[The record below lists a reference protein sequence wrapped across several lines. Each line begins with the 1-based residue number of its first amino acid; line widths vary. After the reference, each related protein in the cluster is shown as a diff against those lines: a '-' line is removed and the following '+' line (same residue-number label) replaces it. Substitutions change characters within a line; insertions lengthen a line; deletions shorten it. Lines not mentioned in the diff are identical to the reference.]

1 MKYRRLAS
9 GTPWAAL
16 FLFVPALAVHAAS
29 TGSTSL
35 LRVTGDDGGT
45 GFGDYVSDAG
55 ALNSFYRFNVEVPAG
70 TSSLQIDFFDADV
83 GQGGAAD
90 DTGNRDRLRN
100 AFNTTVAYRLRDPS
114 GTAVA
119 TNYTQGTATL
129 PANSDNVWTNF
140 FTRANPA
147 AGHWVVEVDAG
158 NGDDVNAFGLRAH
171 DGDATAGGRE
181 LNVYANN
188 LFQIGINPIN
198 PGSRTSLFSYYP
210 YVTHGCNLE
219 ANDFDYD
226 AANANTTGGQQAE
239 IFTNHSGS
247 FTTTFLNADLSDND
261 VWNTNASNDPVTFPG
276 GGPSGNQ
283 LSRNG
288 YGIWPSSWRIN
299 EVDGENANFTTL
311 YVGPETLAAPAP
323 TANPQ
328 ANAFRVYFPTDGAT
342 APQKPFLSQYYA
354 YASGT
359 NPPASGQNTFFN
371 VTVLVT
377 NPTPYAITF
386 SATNV
391 VSTRIGGP
399 TGTPNSNAAGVYVG
413 TSATVNQGTVLTQP
427 TNLNTGLLT
436 WNPGTVAA
444 GATAILTF
452 QVRVTPPNN
461 DTTANRRFDG
471 QGNATANNDTHGTR
485 ATFTDETGQQTY
497 TVDGICGLAFR
508 VGTTA
513 PVPVTMSSLAASRQ
527 GGSLHV
533 EWTTSTETRNGGF
546 DVMGHRADGSW
557 IKLNAAPVLS
567 RSADSVEEQA
577 YSVTLAAPADVD
589 RVAIEDIALDGARKR
604 QPDVAV
610 GASRGA
616 KAAAPIDWALV
627 RSRLPANGSG
637 SGSVYLEVAERG
649 IHRVS
654 VAALAAAGQD
664 LAGAPTNAIAL
675 RDANGPV
682 PVRIIGAAGA
692 TLGASAVLEF
702 IGDTRT
708 SLYGTTNR
716 YTLSV
721 DAAASRRPTVSAFD
735 AAQANRERD
744 RWRAETVRANDALYS
759 LGALGD
765 DPWYD
770 SLLAA
775 SAGTPVSASYSLNL
789 PADATL
795 DGASVAVQLEGETDW
810 PQADDHRVDIAVN
823 GVAIARHEFD
833 GRNADAVRYPLP
845 DGALHAG
852 ANQVTLSL
860 PADQGVPFDR
870 VRVQSVSVR
879 YDSSLQA
886 TDGRL
891 DADLGDAGDTV
902 PRAASGLMRDGFDD
916 APAGCADSGCTLLH
930 VAGVS
935 GQATAWQLG
944 LDGSATLVFG
954 QPAAQGIDLVLPR
967 DGGKL
972 LVAQEDRVL
981 APALVGAD
989 APVADVPAGTDFVVI
1004 AHPAFAGSLGSF
1016 VTARQAEGL
1025 DVAVVTTEAIYAR
1038 YSAGLADA
1046 IALRRFLADS
1056 YARGVRYALLVGGDT
1071 YDYANHLG
1079 LGATSFVP
1087 TMYTYT
1093 DADVR
1098 YAPSDAMLGDVDGNG
1113 LPEVAIGRWPVRT
1126 TAEVDTI
1133 VAKTLA
1139 YATAPHAAKAVFAA
1153 DNAEEVQFG
1162 QLNSYVADAMTATGW
1177 TVDQIVV
1184 ASADA
1189 SAERAALI
1197 AAINQGRALTHFV
1210 GHASVDRWT
1219 FEPLLLA
1226 GQVAASLTNATSPTI
1241 IAQWGCW
1248 SSYFVSPVTNSIA
1261 NQFLFD
1267 TDGGAAA
1274 VIGAG
1279 TRIQSSDED
1288 ESLRAFMAGIGTG
1301 SERIGDAVDQMR
1313 RATDASG
1320 SGRRDLIYGINL
1332 LGDPTLKLRR

>member
-1 MKYRRLAS
+1 MKHRRNVR

-16 FLFVPALAVHAAS
+16 FLLVPVLVAQAAS

-83 GQGGAAD
+83 GQAGAAD

-100 AFNTTVAYRLRDPS
+100 AFNTTIAYRLRDPA
-114 GTAVA
+114 GNLVA
-119 TNYTQGTATL
+119 TNYTQGTATQ
-129 PANSDNVWTNF
+129 PPNSDNTWTNF

-147 AGHWVVEVDAG
+147 AGHWVIEVDAG

-188 LFQIGINPIN
+188 QFQIGINPIA

-210 YVTHGCNLE
+210 YVTHGCDVI
-219 ANDFDYD
+219 ADDFDYD
-226 AANANTTGGQQAE
+226 SANANTTGGQQAE
-239 IFTNHSGS
+239 IFTNRSAS
-247 FTTTFLNADLSDND
+247 FTSTFNNGVLSNND
-261 VWNTNASNDPVTFPG
+261 VWNTESMLDPTTFPG

-299 EVDGENANFTTL
+299 EVDGENANFATL
-311 YVGPETLAAPAP
+311 YVGPETIDGTPP
-323 TANPQ
+323 SANPE
-328 ANAFRVYFPTDGAT
+328 ANAFRVYFPTDGGV
-342 APQKPFLSQYYA
+342 APVKPHLTQYYS
-354 YASGT
+354 Y
-359 NPPASGQNTFFN
+359 ASGQNPPAQNQNTFFD
-371 VTVLVT
+371 VSVVMT

-386 SATNV
+386 SNTNV
-391 VSTRIGGP
+391 ITTRIGGP
-399 TGTPNSNAAGVYVG
+399 TGSANANANGLYVG
-413 TSATVNQGTVLTQP
+413 GSASATQGTIISTPTALTA
-427 TNLNTGLLT
+427 GLIT
-436 WNPGTVAA
+436 WNPGTVAS

-452 QVRVTPPNN
+452 QVRVRPPNN
-461 DTTANRRFDG
+461 DTSANRRFDG
-471 QGNATANNDTHGTR
+471 EGNGTANNDTHGTR
-485 ATFTDETGQQTY
+485 ATFTDETGQQSY
-497 TVDGICGLAFR
+497 TIDGICGLAFR
-508 VGTTA
+508 VGTSA
-513 PVPVTMSSLAASRQ
+513 PVPVTVSSLAASRQ
-527 GGSLHV
+527 GNSLHV

-546 DVMGHRADGSW
+546 DVLGHRADGSW
-557 IKLNAAPVLS
+557 TKLNAAPVPS
-567 RSADSVEEQA
+567 KAADSVEEQE
-577 YSVTLAAPADVD
+577 YSATFAAPADID
-589 RVAIEDIALDGARKR
+589 RVAIEDIALDGTRKR
-604 QPDVAV
+604 HTDVAV

-616 KAAAPIDWALV
+616 RAAAPIDWALV
-627 RSRLPANGSG
+627 RSRLPARGTG
-637 SGSVYLEVAERG
+637 AGSVYLEVARRG

-664 LAGAPTNAIAL
+664 LASAPTSAIAL
-675 RDANGPV
+675 RDPNGPV

-702 IGDTRT
+702 VGETRT

-721 DAAASRRPTVSAFD
+721 DAASARRPSVSALD

-744 RWRAETVRANDALYS
+744 RWRAEVVRSNDTLYS

-775 SAGTPVSASYSLNL
+775 SAGTPASNTYALDL

-795 DGASVAVQLEGETDW
+795 EGASLALQVEGETEW
-810 PQADDHRVDIAVN
+810 PQADDHRLDIMVN

-833 GRNADAVRYPLP
+833 GRAAESVRYPLP
-845 DGALHAG
+845 PGALHAG
-852 ANQVTLSL
+852 ANQVTLTL

-870 VRVQSVSVR
+870 VRVQGVSIR

-886 TDGRL
+886 SDGRL
-891 DADLGDAGDTV
+891 DADLGEAGDTV
-902 PRAASGLMRDGFDD
+902 PRAASNLMRDGFDD
-916 APAGCADSGCTLLH
+916 APAGCAAIGCALLH
-930 VAGVS
+930 VSGVS

-944 LDGSATLVFG
+944 LDGTATLVFG
-954 QPAAQGIDLVLPR
+954 QPGAQGLDLVLPR
-967 DGGKL
+967 DGGRL
-972 LVAQEDRVL
+972 LVAQEDRTL
-981 APALVGAD
+981 APALVA
-989 APVADVPAGTDFVVI
+989 AASPVADVPAGTDFVVI

-1016 VTARQAEGL
+1016 VTARQSEGL

-1046 IALRRFLADS
+1046 AALRRFLADA

-1087 TMYTYT
+1087 TMYTWT

-1098 YAPSDAMLGDVDGNG
+1098 YAPSDALLGDVDDDG
-1113 LPEVAIGRWPVRT
+1113 LPDVALGRWPART

-1153 DNAEEVQFG
+1153 DNAEGVQFG
-1162 QLNSYVADAMTATGW
+1162 QLNAYVADAMTATGW
-1177 TVDQIVV
+1177 SVDQIVV
-1184 ASADA
+1184 ASSDGA
-1189 SAERAALI
+1189 AERAALV

-1226 GQVAASLTNATSPTI
+1226 GQLAASLTNATSPTI
-1241 IAQWGCW
+1241 VAQWGCW
-1248 SSYFVSPVTNSIA
+1248 SSYFVSPLTDSIA

-1279 TRIQSSDED
+1279 TRIQSSDGD
-1288 ESLRAFMAGIGTG
+1288 ESLRTFMAGVGTG
-1301 SERIGDAVDQMR
+1301 NERIGDAIDAMR
-1313 RATDASG
+1313 RASPD
-1320 SGRRDLIYGINL
+1320 GRRDLVYGINL
-1332 LGDPTLKLRR
+1332 LGDPTLKVRR